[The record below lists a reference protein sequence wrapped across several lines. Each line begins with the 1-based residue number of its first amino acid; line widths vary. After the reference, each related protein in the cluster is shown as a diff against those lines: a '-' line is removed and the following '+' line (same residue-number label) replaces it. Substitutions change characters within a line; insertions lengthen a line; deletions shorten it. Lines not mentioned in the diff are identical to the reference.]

1 MDLSILLEI
10 FEVIVII
17 VVIFFQHRFWFE
29 TRKKIKLFKDT
40 IPQVGLFSLVETSF
54 LENDLK
60 TIPPFQLL
68 ERFIEY
74 ASKANISKTDID
86 LELSNTIT
94 HILNDME
101 RDGEEMNRQNAN
113 KLALMHIENKYGSNW
128 QKKTNNVSLTLLKVV
143 ADGNEIM
150 SKIISSINTYLIRNK
165 GAVADFNLLRDIIQ
179 RNLDTVEEE
188 ILMTMPIPV
197 YLGLM
202 GTMAGIILGLFSLPD
217 IGSESFL
224 QGNGINN
231 LIGGVK
237 IAMIASF
244 TGLLFTVSN
253 SGWLFKGAKSYVEQR
268 KNDFFTF
275 LQTELLPVLTE
286 SVNAGIIGLNRNI
299 ERFGV
304 SFNENVGKLDSLM
317 NKNYDSLMAQQ
328 SAVEAFQKLDIS
340 RIANFNIKVLSEIKQ
355 SVDALERLGYALKNV
370 DSFVA
375 NSKALVERTNNVV
388 DLSEKIV
395 EILSESKQLQMFL
408 NSHFNALEQRGQI
421 INDTVVKMDDVIG
434 TSLKGLER
442 HIHERLQA
450 VRDIKITAE
459 DLLQKE
465 FDQNRNVL
473 GKLQFLEPLKNEFS
487 TYSKAGI
494 SSQNEMLNSIHT
506 LQQKMTTN
514 NQLLAKVLS
523 QLQGST
529 ITSQIKNIFGKKK
542 SEPDI
547 N

>member
-1 MDLSILLEI
+1 MNFSILEFFEILSI
-10 FEVIVII
+10 VG
-17 VVIFFQHRFWFE
+17 VVYLQYRFWSE
-29 TRKKIKLFKDT
+29 TRTKINLFKGT
-40 IPQVGLFSLVETSF
+40 IPQVEQFSLVETSF

-60 TIPPFQLL
+60 NIPTIQLL
-68 ERFIEY
+68 ERYHDY
-74 ASKANISKTDID
+74 ASKAKINKADID
-86 LELSNTIT
+86 LELSNKIT
-94 HILNDME
+94 HILDDME
-101 RDGEEMNRQNAN
+101 RDGEEMNRNTAHQ
-113 KLALMHIENKYGSNW
+113 LASEYIKNKYGLDW
-128 QKKTNNVSLTLLKVV
+128 QKSMNKVNLTLLEVE
-143 ADGNEIM
+143 GSNNQIM
-150 SKIISSINTYLIRNK
+150 AKIVTSINTYLIRNK

-179 RNLDTVEEE
+179 RNLDMVEEE
-188 ILMTMPIPV
+188 ISMTMPIPI

-202 GTMAGIILGLFSLPD
+202 GTMAGIILGLFALPD
-217 IGSESFL
+217 IGSEAFL

-253 SGWLFKGAKSYVEQR
+253 SGWLFKGAKSYVEQC

-286 SVNAGIIGLNRNI
+286 SVNAGIIGLNRSI

-304 SFNENVGKLDSLM
+304 SFNENVGKLDALM

-328 SAVEAFQKLDIS
+328 SAVESFQKLDIS

-355 SVDALERLGYALKNV
+355 SVDALERLGFALKNV

-375 NSKALVERTNNVV
+375 NSKLLVERTNNVM
-388 DLSEKIV
+388 DLSDKIV

-421 INDTVVKMDDVIG
+421 INDTVVRMDDVIDK
-434 TSLKGLER
+434 SLKGLEQ
-442 HIHERLQA
+442 HIFERLQA

-487 TYSKAGI
+487 SYSKAGI
-494 SSQNEMLNSIHT
+494 SGQNEMINAINA
-506 LQQKMTTN
+506 LQLKMTTN
-514 NQLLAKVLS
+514 NQLLGKVLS
-523 QLQGST
+523 QLQSST
-529 ITSQIKNIFGKKK
+529 ITSQIKSIFGNKKK
-542 SEPDI
+542 QSEI

>member
-1 MDLSILLEI
+1 MNFSILGFFEILSI
-10 FEVIVII
+10 VG
-17 VVIFFQHRFWFE
+17 VVYLQYRFWFE
-29 TRKKIKLFKDT
+29 TRTKINLFKAT
-40 IPQVGLFSLVETSF
+40 IPQVEQFSLVETSF

-60 TIPPFQLL
+60 NIPTIQLL
-68 ERFIEY
+68 ERHHDY
-74 ASKANISKTDID
+74 ASKAKINKADID
-86 LELSNTIT
+86 LELSNKIT

-101 RDGEEMNRQNAN
+101 RDGEEMNRSTAHQIASEYI
-113 KLALMHIENKYGSNW
+113 KNKYGLDW
-128 QKKTNNVSLTLLKVV
+128 QKSMNKVNLTLLEVE
-143 ADGNEIM
+143 GSNNQIM
-150 SKIISSINTYLIRNK
+150 AKIVTSINTYLIRNK

-179 RNLDTVEEE
+179 RNLDMVEEE
-188 ILMTMPIPV
+188 ISMTMPIPI

-202 GTMAGIILGLFSLPD
+202 GTMAGIILGLFALPD
-217 IGSESFL
+217 IGSEAFL

-253 SGWLFKGAKSYVEQR
+253 SGWLFKGAKSYVEQC

-286 SVNAGIIGLNRNI
+286 SVNAGIIGLNRSI

-304 SFNENVGKLDSLM
+304 SFNENVGKLDVLM

-328 SAVEAFQKLDIS
+328 SAVESFQKLDIS

-355 SVDALERLGYALKNV
+355 SVDALERLGYALRNV

-375 NSKALVERTNNVV
+375 NSKLLVERTNDVM
-388 DLSEKIV
+388 DLSDKILD
-395 EILSESKQLQMFL
+395 ILSESKQLQMFL

-421 INDTVVKMDDVIG
+421 INDTVVRMDDVIDK
-434 TSLKGLER
+434 SLNGLEQ
-442 HIHERLQA
+442 HIYERLQA

-487 TYSKAGI
+487 SYSKAGI
-494 SSQNEMLNSIHT
+494 SGQNEMINAINA
-506 LQQKMTTN
+506 LQLKMTTN
-514 NQLLAKVLS
+514 NQLLGKVLS
-523 QLQGST
+523 QLQSST
-529 ITSQIKNIFGKKK
+529 ITSQIKSIFGNKKK
-542 SEPDI
+542 QSDI

>member
-1 MDLSILLEI
+1 MDLSILLGVL
-10 FEVIVII
+10 EVIVII
-17 VVIFFQHRFWFE
+17 IIFYFQYRFWSE
-29 TRKKIKLFKDT
+29 TRTKINLFKAT
-40 IPQVGLFSLVETSF
+40 IPQVEQFSLVETSF

-60 TIPPFQLL
+60 TVPPTQLL
-68 ERFIEY
+68 ERFKDY
-74 ASKANISKTDID
+74 ASRARISKTDVD
-86 LELSNTIT
+86 LELSNKIT

-101 RDGEEMNRQNAN
+101 RDGEEMNRSTAHQ
-113 KLALMHIENKYGSNW
+113 LASEYIKNKYGLDW
-128 QKKTNNVSLTLLKVV
+128 QKSMNKVNLTLLEVE
-143 ADGNEIM
+143 GSNNQIM
-150 SKIISSINTYLIRNK
+150 AKIVTSINTYLIRNK

-179 RNLDTVEEE
+179 RNLDMVEEE
-188 ILMTMPIPV
+188 ISMTMPIPI

-202 GTMAGIILGLFSLPD
+202 GTMAGIILGLFALPD
-217 IGSESFL
+217 IGSEAFL

-253 SGWLFKGAKSYVEQR
+253 SGWLFKGAKSYVEQC

-286 SVNAGIIGLNRNI
+286 SVNAGIIGLNRSI

-304 SFNENVGKLDSLM
+304 SFNENVGKLDALM

-328 SAVEAFQKLDIS
+328 SAVESFQKLDIS
-340 RIANFNIKVLSEIKQ
+340 RIANFNVKVLSEIKQ

-375 NSKALVERTNNVV
+375 NSKLLVERTNNVM
-388 DLSEKIV
+388 DLSDKIV

-421 INDTVVKMDDVIG
+421 INDTVVRMDDVIDK
-434 TSLKGLER
+434 SLKGLEQ
-442 HIHERLQA
+442 HIFERLQA

-487 TYSKAGI
+487 SYSKAGI
-494 SSQNEMLNSIHT
+494 SGQNEMINAINA
-506 LQQKMTTN
+506 LQLKMTTN
-514 NQLLAKVLS
+514 NQLLGKVLS
-523 QLQGST
+523 QLQSST
-529 ITSQIKNIFGKKK
+529 ITSQIKSIFGNKKK
-542 SEPDI
+542 QSEI

>member
-1 MDLSILLEI
+1 M
-10 FEVIVII
+10 
-17 VVIFFQHRFWFE
+17 
-29 TRKKIKLFKDT
+29 TT
-40 IPQVGLFSLVETSF
+40 
-54 LENDLK
+54 
-60 TIPPFQLL
+60 
-68 ERFIEY
+68 
-74 ASKANISKTDID
+74 
-86 LELSNTIT
+86 
-94 HILNDME
+94 
-101 RDGEEMNRQNAN
+101 
-113 KLALMHIENKYGSNW
+113 
-128 QKKTNNVSLTLLKVV
+128 VSLTLLSVE
-143 ADGNEIM
+143 GNSNEIM
-150 SKIISSINTYLIRNK
+150 TKITSSINTYLIRNK

-188 ILMTMPIPV
+188 ISMTMPIPV

-202 GTMAGIILGLFSLPD
+202 GTMAGIILGLFALPD
-217 IGSESFL
+217 IGSEAFL

-253 SGWLFKGAKSYVEQR
+253 SGWSFKGAKSAVEQR

-286 SVNAGIIGLNRNI
+286 SVNAGIIGLNRSI

-328 SAVEAFQKLDIS
+328 TAVESLQKLDIS
-340 RIANFNIKVLSEIKQ
+340 RIANFNIKVFGEMKE

-375 NSKALVERTNNVV
+375 NSKALVERTNNVL
-388 DLSEKIV
+388 DLSEKIMDV
-395 EILSESKQLQMFL
+395 LNESKQLQLFL
-408 NSHFNALEQRGQI
+408 KSHFKDLEDRGQI
-421 INDTVVKMDDVIG
+421 INNTVVKMDDVIDK
-434 TSLKGLER
+434 SLKGLEE
-442 HIHERLQA
+442 HIYARLQA

-494 SSQNEMLNSIHT
+494 DGQNEMLNAINA
-506 LQQKMTTN
+506 LQQKMITN
-514 NQLLAKVLS
+514 NQLLGKVLS
-523 QLQGST
+523 QLQDST
-529 ITSQIKNIFGKKK
+529 FTSQVKGIFRKKK
-542 SEPDI
+542 NESDI

>member
-1 MDLSILLEI
+1 MNFSILAVFEI
-10 FEVIVII
+10 LAIVGVIYL
-17 VVIFFQHRFWFE
+17 QYSFWTE
-29 TRKKIKLFKDT
+29 TRAKIRLFKDI
-40 IPQVGLFSLVETSF
+40 IPDVKQFSLIETSF

-60 TIPPFQLL
+60 TIPPIQLL
-68 ERFIEY
+68 ERFQDYSSRAKIN
-74 ASKANISKTDID
+74 KADID
-86 LELSNTIT
+86 LELSGRIT
-94 HILNDME
+94 QILSDME
-101 RDGEEMNRQNAN
+101 RDGEEINHQTAYRIASEDI
-113 KLALMHIENKYGSNW
+113 KNKYGSDW
-128 QKKTNNVSLTLLKVV
+128 QKNMNKVNLTLLSVE
-143 ADGNEIM
+143 GYRNEILH
-150 SKIISSINTYLIRNK
+150 KIINSINTYLIRNK

-179 RNLDTVEEE
+179 RNLDAVEEE
-188 ILMTMPIPV
+188 ISMTIPIPV

-202 GTMAGIILGLFSLPD
+202 GTMAGIILGLFALPD
-217 IGSESFL
+217 IGSEAFL
-224 QGNGINN
+224 QGSGINN

-253 SGWLFKGAKSYVEQR
+253 SGWLFKGAKSHVER
-268 KNDFFTF
+268 EKNEFFTF

-286 SVNAGIIGLNRNI
+286 SVNAGIIGLNRTI
-299 ERFGV
+299 ERFGT

-355 SVDALERLGYALKNV
+355 SVDALERLGYALRNV
-370 DSFVA
+370 DGFVV
-375 NSKALVERTNNVV
+375 NSKALVERTSNVV

-395 EILSESKQLQMFL
+395 EILNETKQLQMFL
-408 NSHFNALEQRGQI
+408 NSHFNAIEQRGQI
-421 INDTVVKMDDVIG
+421 INDTVVRMDDVIDK
-434 TSLKGLER
+434 SLKGLEQ
-442 HIHERLQA
+442 HIFERLQA

-487 TYSKAGI
+487 SYSKAGMN
-494 SSQNEMLNSIHT
+494 SQNDMLNAINA

-514 NQLLAKVLS
+514 NQLLGKVLS
-523 QLQGST
+523 QLQSST

-542 SEPDI
+542 NKLNDEL
-547 N
+547 